1 VVANNSLNSKF
12 KFNFE
17 LTINLVAKFAILR
30 KNFHITLYF
39 INIIDLGHII
49 AIIINLD
56 PNFIGYNFIN

>member
-1 VVANNSLNSKF
+1 MVANNSLNSKF